1 MQRQMDITGGR
12 RGPEALTPERLVPWA
27 KKQLEL
33 AAEIIDNP
41 GGGLVFATQTIGQ
54 VKSGLQE
61 LDEDRHRDIV
71 ALLDRA
77 ESHAVKREFAEARG
91 LIAEAAASL
100 D

>member
-1 MQRQMDITGGR
+1 MQRQMDITGGP
-12 RGPEALTPERLVPWA
+12 RGPEALTADRLVPWA

-41 GGGLVFATQTIGQ
+41 GGGLVFATQTLGQ
-54 VKSGLQE
+54 VKAALQE
-61 LDEDRHRDIV
+61 FDEDRYHDVV
-71 ALLDRA
+71 AVLDRA
-77 ESHAVKREFAEARG
+77 EDRGVKREFSEARR